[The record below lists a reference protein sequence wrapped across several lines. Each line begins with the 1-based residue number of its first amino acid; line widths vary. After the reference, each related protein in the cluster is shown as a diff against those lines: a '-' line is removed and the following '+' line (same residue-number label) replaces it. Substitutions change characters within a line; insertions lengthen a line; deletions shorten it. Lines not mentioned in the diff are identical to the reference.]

1 MRVLVVDDEPISRLR
16 LTHALEQWGYEV
28 AAAASGDEALQQV
41 EQADVPLLLV
51 VDWMMPGMD
60 GVELCRRLRA
70 DDGKRFH
77 YVIVLTSRSST
88 EDIVTALEAG
98 ADDFVAKP
106 YHPDEMKVRVRAGMR
121 ILQLQHELQVKASH
135 DVGTGL
141 FNRRMTLELLDRE
154 VSRLSRG
161 GFPFSVVMVDI
172 DHFKAVNDTHGHAVG
187 DDVLRQTAERM
198 STALRAGDVLGR
210 YGGEEFLIVL
220 PHCEEADALDVV
232 RRVLA
237 SVRATPMDVAGL
249 SIPVTISAG
258 LATGR
263 ATAQPLSRDA
273 LMRAADDALYRAKRA
288 GRDRLEAAIPPAG

>member
-28 AAAASGDEALQQV
+28 TAAASGEAAWQEV
-41 EQADVPLLLV
+41 EQAESPLLLV
-51 VDWMMPGMD
+51 LDWMMPGMD
-60 GVELCRRLRA
+60 GVELCRQLRA

-98 ADDFVAKP
+98 ADDFVVKP

-121 ILQLQHELQVKASH
+121 ILQLQQELQVKASH

-154 VSRLSRG
+154 VTRLSRG
-161 GFPFSVVMVDI
+161 GFPFSVVMLDI

-198 STALRAGDVLGR
+198 STALRGGDVLGR
-210 YGGEEFLIVL
+210 HGGEEFLIIL
-220 PHCEEADALDVV
+220 PHCEQADALDAVQ
-232 RRVLA
+232 RVMA
-237 SVRATPMDVAGL
+237 AVRATPMVVGAL
-249 SIPVTISAG
+249 SIPVTLSAG
-258 LATGR
+258 LATARPTG
-263 ATAQPLSRDA
+263 AMLSGDA

-288 GRDRLEAAIPPAG
+288 GRDRVEVADPAPG